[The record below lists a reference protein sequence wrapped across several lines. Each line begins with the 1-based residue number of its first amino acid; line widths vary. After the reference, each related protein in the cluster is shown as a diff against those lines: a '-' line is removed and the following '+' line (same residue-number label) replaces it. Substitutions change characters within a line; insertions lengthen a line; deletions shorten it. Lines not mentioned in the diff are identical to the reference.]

1 MGTWCSVCCH
11 ISFGTKLW
19 YKSIHKHSIMYV
31 CVYNNILLGVI
42 IFCKTTNKNSFQ
54 SFVKVGDMMDVTQNI
69 KVHSL
74 E

>member
-1 MGTWCSVCCH
+1 MVQINTQTLNNVRMC
-11 ISFGTKLW
+11 I
-19 YKSIHKHSIMYV
+19 
-31 CVYNNILLGVI
+31 YNNILLGVI